1 MKFFVESYG
10 CTMNHG
16 EGDRLSEVM
25 TSLGHELVGSAA
37 EADLVILNTCTVV
50 DTTEKHMV
58 KRMSELKAAGKEV
71 TVTGCMAKVQPN
83 RIEIRLPD
91 APIIPPEPYDLF
103 EGIMESRY
111 GRGHS
116 DTEIVYHPTETIPIA
131 QGCKGACTYCITRL
145 ARGKL
150 ISRPEDEIVSEFKTM
165 IDSGTKEILLA
176 AQDTACYGKDTGTDL
191 PSLIRRLLEFQGDFR
206 IRIGMMNPNHL
217 DRILDDMIDVLKDP
231 RMYRFLHIPVQSGS
245 NSVLDG
251 MKRQYTAERF
261 MGIVNRLRSEIPD
274 ISIAT
279 DMITGFPGETDKD
292 HEKSMDLLRKL
303 RADTVNIT
311 RFSPRPN
318 TVAMDM
324 DKQVPGNVSK
334 DRSTELT
341 ELKNSVEYEN
351 NSALVGK
358 RFRVL
363 ITEKGRNG
371 SVIGRTDN
379 YRPIGIECDLELG
392 TFCDVE
398 VTECRSTY
406 LVGMLLNN

>member
-25 TSLGHELVGSAA
+25 TSLGHQRVDSAE

-50 DTTEKHMV
+50 DTTEKRMV

-91 APIIPPEPYDLF
+91 APIVPPENYGLF

-111 GRGHS
+111 GRGHA
-116 DTEIVYHPTETIPIA
+116 DTDIVYRPTETIPIA
-131 QGCKGACTYCITRL
+131 QGCKGVCTYCITRL
-145 ARGKL
+145 ARGRL
-150 ISRPEDEIVSEFKTM
+150 ISRPEDEIVSEFESM
-165 IDSGTKEILLA
+165 IYSGTKEILLA

-191 PSLIRRLLEFQGDFR
+191 PSLVRRLLEFPGDYR

-217 DRILDDMIDVLKDP
+217 DHILDDMIDVLKDP

-245 NSVLDG
+245 NSVLEG
-251 MKRQYTAERF
+251 MKRQYTVDRF
-261 MGIVNRLRSEIPD
+261 MGIVSRLRSEIPD

-279 DMITGFPGETDKD
+279 DMITGFPGETDRD
-292 HEKSMDLLRKL
+292 HEKSLDLLRKL

-311 RFSPRPN
+311 RFSPRPG
-318 TVAMDM
+318 TVALTM

-341 ELKNSVEYEN
+341 DIKNMVELDN
-351 NSALVGK
+351 NSKLVGK

-363 ITEKGRNG
+363 VTEKGKDG
-371 SVIGRTDN
+371 SVIARTDN
-379 YRPIGIECDLELG
+379 YRPVGIDADLELG
-392 TFCDVE
+392 TFHDVE
-398 VTECRSTY
+398 ITGCESTY